1 MELVWGC
8 SLFRRH
14 TGICMLRD
22 CLLAYESF
30 ENVLLVWGGCV
41 VGVWRSEDTLCWHW
55 SRFASTWVLKME
67 LQLPGLLLSLAPVT
81 KSYSDLVGYLGFRC
95 IQNHINNK
103 NSLFYFLTFQLWC
116 LLFQFCPKNAQ
127 YNTGTSE
134 RRHFCLIP
142 NLFLQ
147 LLCTFRFWGG
157 SLTEPG
163 AHWLSCAR
171 VSQQASVI
179 CLTPMPALGVWH
191 HGLLLCGV
199 WGFELRSSCLCTDLL
214 WFS

>member
-1 MELVWGC
+1 MSWECEGQ
-8 SLFRRH
+8 R
-14 TGICMLRD
+14 
-22 CLLAYESF
+22 
-30 ENVLLVWGGCV
+30 
-41 VGVWRSEDTLCWHW
+41 TLCVGIGLASPPRGFWRW
-55 SRFASTWVLKME
+55 NSNYQAYSSRWAIL
-67 LQLPGLLLSLAPVT
+67 LAPVT

-134 RRHFCLIP
+134 RRHFRLIP

-171 VSQQASVI
+171 ASQQASVI

-199 WGFELRSSCLCTDLL
+199 WGFELRSSCLCTNLL